1 MLRFR
6 SSIAALAVLAAGA
19 ALPAQTTTP
28 PGAQEQTPVFRGG
41 VEVLPLDVTVLD
53 RDGRQVVDLAGDD
66 FTVEVDGKPRRVMS
80 AEYIKQTDALEAGLA
95 PRGPAPVV
103 APAVAPDYG
112 ISGNGGGLG
121 PQGRAILL
129 LVDQG
134 NIRFGAARPVMQNAL
149 KFLDRLQ
156 PKDRV
161 GLVVVPSPGEVVDFS
176 TDRMKLREAMLR
188 VTGRVTPTNR
198 RFNISL
204 TEAFALYRN
213 SDAMMIATVIQR
225 ECAGVFGA
233 AETERCERDVEQEA
247 AEIVGDQRLQTDRSL
262 TNIRGVLQS
271 LGAMEGPKSVILI
284 SEGLVLESLGAELDD
299 LGRIAADVRATLDV
313 MMLDVPPYDASQSRM
328 PTTAADDRRLQE
340 EGLLML
346 AGMARGNLHRIVSGA
361 DGAFRQIERT
371 LAGYYLLGVEP
382 GPADRDGKRHKI
394 EVSTRRKG
402 VTLQSRRAFLTPD
415 GPAPAS
421 AAEALKRVLRSPSPA
436 TTLPIRATTWTYKE
450 PGGNKVRLVVAA
462 EVERRIDDPLNYA
475 TGLVVATKDGKVI
488 AASEEPRDLQ
498 TAPGD
503 DTHVTYAG
511 VVALDPG
518 TYRLRVALADG
529 DKRTGSVERE
539 VQAWQLN
546 GDTLTLGDLLVAP
559 EPAANAPITPLVE
572 PRIHNGSLVAL
583 AEAYAPPASQARK
596 VDATLEIL
604 RDEAS
609 RPIVST
615 PLDVAVG
622 PSPEVRVAQG
632 RVNVSAVPPGTYL
645 ARVSFSEAGEKRGAL
660 VRQFRVVAAN
670 AETAT
675 AMSAAPP
682 DLTRAIMASL
692 PAATRDDIFDPKTTD
707 ALWTVTEQGRS
718 PAVVA
723 AIKAAR
729 GGAMTD
735 GALAALAAG
744 DQTVAMFV
752 RGVDLLGK
760 GQIEQAATQ
769 FQAAMKLQG
778 SFGAARAMLGAC
790 YLMNGKEKEAAGL
803 LMSVPASAVPAFG
816 RLAGEAWLRSGQPA
830 AAVTP
835 LEHMAA
841 AQPADA
847 RIARDLALAYALAG
861 DTTRALPLL
870 TKHVASPAGAKDG
883 PAIAAGVYALYRRH
897 AAGID
902 TTTIAADKTQ
912 ARTWA
917 RAYAL
922 TRGPLTPIVEAWTG
936 HLEGG
941 AK

>member
-1 MLRFR
+1 MFRLR
-6 SSIAALAVLAAGA
+6 SSIAVLAVLAAGA
-19 ALPAQTTTP
+19 VLPAQTAT

-53 RDGRQVVDLAGDD
+53 RDGRQVVDLTGDD
-66 FTVEVDGKPRRVMS
+66 FTVEVDGKPRKVVS

-95 PRGPAPVV
+95 PRGPAPVI
-103 APAVAPDYG
+103 APPPPPDYG
-112 ISGNGGGLG
+112 ITGNGGGLG

-134 NIRFGAARPVMQNAL
+134 NIRFGAARPVMQNAM
-149 KFLDRLQ
+149 KFVERLQ

-161 GLVVVPSPGEVVDFS
+161 GLVVVPSPGEVVDFT
-176 TDRMKLREAMLR
+176 TDRTALREAMLR
-188 VTGRVTPTNR
+188 VTGRVTPPNR

-213 SDAMMIATVIQR
+213 SDAMLITTVIQR

-233 AETERCERDVEQEA
+233 AEVERCERDVEQEA
-247 AEIVGDQRLQTDRSL
+247 AEIVGDQRIQTDRSV
-262 TNIRGVLQS
+262 TNIRGVLKS
-271 LGAMEGPKSVILI
+271 LGALEGPKSVILI

-299 LGRIAADVRATLDV
+299 LGRIAADVRASLDV

-328 PTTAADDRRLQE
+328 PTTAGDDRRLQE
-340 EGLLML
+340 EGLLLL
-346 AGMARGNLHRIVSGA
+346 AGMARGNLHRIVASA
-361 DGAFRQIERT
+361 EGAFRQIERT

-382 GPADRDGKRHKI
+382 GANDRDGKRHRI

-402 VTLQSRRAFLTPD
+402 LSLQSRRAFLTPD
-415 GPAPAS
+415 GPAPAT
-421 AAEALKRVLRSPSPA
+421 AAEALTRVLRSPAPA
-436 TTLPIRATTWTYKE
+436 TALPVRATTWTYKE

-462 EVERRIDDPLNYA
+462 EVERGIDDPLHYA
-475 TGLVVATKDGKVI
+475 TGLVVATKEGKVV
-488 AASEEPRDLQ
+488 AASEAARDLQ
-498 TAPGD
+498 PTPGD

-511 VVALDPG
+511 IVSLDPG

-529 DKRTGSVERE
+529 EKRTGSVERE

-546 GDTLTLGDLLVAP
+546 GDTLTLGDLLIAP
-559 EPAANAPITPLVE
+559 EPPANGAITPLVE
-572 PRIHNGSLVAL
+572 PRVHNGSLVAL
-583 AEAYAPPASQARK
+583 AEAYAPPSSQGTK
-596 VDATLEIL
+596 VDATIEIL

-609 RPIVST
+609 RPIVSA

-632 RVNVSAVPPGTYL
+632 RVNVSAVPPGLYL

-660 VRQFRVVAAN
+660 IRQFRVVTTAGAATTL
-670 AETAT
+670 AG
-675 AMSAAPP
+675 APP

-692 PAATRDDIFDPKTTD
+692 PAATKDDIFDPKTTD

-718 PAVVA
+718 PAVQA

-760 GQIEQAATQ
+760 GQVAQAATQ

-778 SFGAARAMLGAC
+778 GFGAARAMLGVC
-790 YLMNGKEKEAAGL
+790 YLMSGQEKEAAGL
-803 LMSVPASAVPAFG
+803 LMSVPPSAVPAFG

-835 LEHMAA
+835 LEQMAA
-841 AQPADA
+841 ALPADS
-847 RIARDLALAYALAG
+847 RIARDLALAYALNG
-861 DTTRALPLL
+861 DAAKALPLL

-902 TTTIAADKTQ
+902 PTTIAADTTQ
-912 ARTWA
+912 ARAWA

-922 TRGPLTPIVEAWTG
+922 TRGPLTPIVEAWTT
-936 HLEGG
+936 HLESGN
-941 AK
+941 K